1 MNTSHTGAAVV
12 YRRVSTREQ
21 AESGLGLEAQLE
33 AARAYAAAHG
43 LAIAEVYTDAAV
55 SGGASLDR
63 CPALIAAIDSLRKGD
78 VLIVA
83 KRDRLG
89 RDVYRTAT
97 VERLVER
104 RGASVASADGTG
116 NGDDPAAALM
126 RRMVDA
132 FAEYERALIGA
143 RTSAALQAK
152 KARGESTGTCPY
164 GYRSEGGMLRT
175 NPAEVALID
184 AIVAARDRGLSMR
197 AIAAELAGAGYTT
210 RSGGPV
216 HQVFIHRVLKGA
228 A

>member
-1 MNTSHTGAAVV
+1 MTTTTNAVV
-12 YRRVSTREQ
+12 YRRVSTQEQ
-21 AESGLGLEAQLE
+21 VDSGLGLEAQLE
-33 AARAYAAAHG
+33 AAKTYAASQG
-43 LAIAEVYTDAAV
+43 WNVAEVYTDAGI
-55 SGGASLDR
+55 SGGASLDK
-63 CPALIAAIDSLRKGD
+63 CPHLIEAIDALRRGD
-78 VLIVA
+78 VLLVA

-97 VERLVER
+97 IERLVER

-152 KARGESTGTCPY
+152 KARGESTGTAPY
-164 GYRSEGGMLRT
+164 GYRAEDGKLRT
-175 NPAEVALID
+175 NPPEVALID
-184 AIVAARDRGLSMR
+184 AIKAASERGLSTR
-197 AIAAELAGAGYTT
+197 AIAAELASAGYTT

-216 HQVFIHRVLKGA
+216 HQVFVHRVLRGA